1 MLSKDVLASM
11 GPPPASLAGVSEQL
25 DDLGAGRLALM
36 DAAGIDVQVLSAVS
50 WGVQALEPVRSLELS
65 RQLNQRMAD
74 TVVAHPG
81 RFAAFAALPMSDPS
95 AAAVELHRCVEELGF
110 VGAMIHGQTNGVFLD
125 DPVNEPILAA
135 TEALEVPLYLHP
147 APPPPAVAAAYFS
160 GLEPAVAG
168 ALSTAAWGWHAECG
182 LHVLRMVANG
192 VFERFAG
199 LQLLV
204 GHMGEML
211 PFSLARADE
220 RLSPLLPRTRTVA
233 DTLHAHLL
241 VTTSGYTTTAP
252 LQCALA
258 VIGADRIL
266 FSVDHPFADSAAATA
281 WLTSAPL
288 SPGDREKIAHGNA
301 ERLLRL

>member
-1 MLSKDVLASM
+1 MLPKDVVASM
-11 GPPPASLAGVSEQL
+11 GAPPASLAAVLDQL
-25 DDLGAGRLALM
+25 DDLGAGRLDTM
-36 DAAGIDVQVLSAVS
+36 DAAGIDIQVLSALS
-50 WGVQALEPVRSLELS
+50 WDVQALEPVRSLELS
-65 RQLNQRMAD
+65 RQLNQRMAE

-81 RFAAFAALPMSDPS
+81 RFAAFAALPMSEPA
-95 AAAVELHRCVEELGF
+95 AAAVELRRCVEDLGF

-125 DPVNEPILAA
+125 DPGNDPILAIA
-135 TEALEVPLYLHP
+135 EALQVPLYLHP
-147 APPPPAVAAAYFS
+147 APPPQAVAAAYFS
-160 GLEPAVAG
+160 DLEPAVAG
-168 ALSTAAWGWHAECG
+168 ALATAAWGWHAECG

-192 VFERFAG
+192 VFERFPG

-220 RLSPLLPRTRTVA
+220 RLSPLLPRTRAVA
-233 DTLHAHLL
+233 DTLHTNLL

-252 LQCALA
+252 LQCALT
-258 VIGADRIL
+258 VFGADRIL

-281 WLTSAPL
+281 WLANTPL